1 MSARATRFEALVRGH
16 SARLFR
22 FACGLCGD
30 RDLAEDLV
38 QETFTRAWRSLDQL
52 AEEKAALGWLMMIL
66 RRENA
71 RRFERIVPLTVP
83 VEDCV
88 DLEADIEL
96 PEAEVEHGLLR
107 ERIQGLAPEY
117 REPLLMQVLGGMS
130 SAEIGAALELAE
142 ATVNTRLFRARKM
155 LEKQLAGDIQQLR
168 GKPHG

>member
-1 MSARATRFEALVRGH
+1 MSARAARFEALVRGH

-30 RDLAEDLV
+30 RDVAEDLV

-71 RRFERIVPLTVP
+71 RRFERITPLTVP

-96 PEAEVEHGLLR
+96 PEAVVEHGLLR
-107 ERIQGLAPEY
+107 ERVQGLAPEY
-117 REPLLMQVLGGMS
+117 REPLLMQLLGGLS

-155 LEKQLAGDIQQLR
+155 LEKQLAADIQRLR
-168 GKPHG
+168 ESPHG